1 MKILVDKIKKRLN
14 NRKNVGGK
22 IMGKNL
28 VIVESPSKSKTIEKY
43 LGADFEVTSSKG
55 HIRDLATTGKGGL
68 GVDIEDGFKPNYV
81 VNKEKKDV
89 VKDLK
94 KCVKDADYVYLAT
107 DPDRE
112 GEAISWHLAEVLGL
126 DQTLTNRVV
135 FNEVTKD
142 AVIDALN
149 HPRTIDQNLV
159 KSQETRRVLDR
170 IIGFKLSKLLQKKI
184 KSKSAGRVQS
194 VALRLI
200 CEREKEIEAFI
211 PEEYWRV
218 KALFEKDDISFEAEL
233 AKYQN
238 KKIEL
243 KNAEETNQVFESL
256 NKEFIVSDVKKTQK
270 KRASKPP
277 FITSTLQQEAS
288 SKLNFKAKRTM
299 MIAQKLYEGIDIGDE
314 TVGLIT
320 YMRTD
325 SIRLSDTFIDEAKHY
340 IQEKYGK
347 DYVGSVKVSKKK
359 ENVQDAHEGIRPT
372 SVMRT
377 PESMKEYLT
386 ADEFKLYSL
395 IYARAVASLMAPA
408 KLNATTL
415 ALDNNGYEFKAS
427 GSVIAFDG
435 YLRVYSAYEKQT
447 DEFLPEVKTDEKLL
461 SQDIQKSQHFT
472 KPPARYTEAKL
483 IRELEELGIGRP
495 STYASILD
503 TIVTRQYVEMIDK
516 AFKPTDSGVLTNE
529 KLVQFFDSIINV
541 EYTAQMEKELDEIAE
556 GEDDYV
562 HALTTFEEKFEPLL
576 EVAYDKMEQIQPEKT
591 GEQCPECGGDLVIRK
606 GRYGTFVACS
616 NYPTCKYVK
625 KEPEEIEYTGETC
638 PKCGSPMIF
647 KKGRFGKFEACS
659 NYPECKYI
667 KNEKKKAEPV
677 MTDEVCPNCGS
688 PIVIKKGRFGEFK
701 ACSNYPKC
709 KTILK

>member
-1 MKILVDKIKKRLN
+1 
-14 NRKNVGGK
+14 
-22 IMGKNL
+22 MGKNL

-43 LGADFEVTSSKG
+43 LGSDFEVTSSKG

-68 GVDIEDGFKPNYV
+68 GVDVENSFKPNYV
-81 VNKEKKDV
+81 INKDKKDV
-89 VKDLK
+89 VKELK

-112 GEAISWHLAEVLGL
+112 GEAISWHLAEVLGI
-126 DQTLTNRVV
+126 DQTLSNRVV
-135 FNEVTKD
+135 FNEVTRD

-200 CEREKEIEAFI
+200 CEKEKEIEAFI
-211 PEEYWRV
+211 PEEYWKV

-233 AKYQN
+233 AKYQG

-243 KNAEETNQVFESL
+243 KNEEQTLAVYESL

-299 MIAQKLYEGIDIGDE
+299 MIAQKLYEGIDVGEE

-325 SIRLSDTFIDEAKHY
+325 SIRLSDTFIEEAKDY
-340 IQEKYGK
+340 IEKKYGK

-377 PESMKEYLT
+377 PESMKEYLS

-408 KLNATTL
+408 KLNSTSL

-427 GSVIAFDG
+427 GSIITFDG
-435 YLRVYSAYEKQT
+435 YLRVYGSYEKQS
-447 DEFLPEVKTDEKLL
+447 DEILPVVVVDEKLM

-483 IRELEELGIGRP
+483 IKELEELGIGRP
-495 STYASILD
+495 STYASIID
-503 TIVTRQYVEMIDK
+503 TIVTRQYVEMVDK
-516 AFKPTDSGVLTNE
+516 AFKPTESGVLTND
-529 KLVQFFDSIINV
+529 KLVEFFDSIINV
-541 EYTAQMEKELDEIAE
+541 EYTASMEQELDEIAE
-556 GEDDYV
+556 GEDNYV
-562 HALTTFEEKFEPLL
+562 NALTKFEDKFEPLL
-576 EVAYDKMEQIQPEKT
+576 ENAYDKMEQIQPEKT

-616 NYPTCKYVK
+616 NYPTCKYIK
-625 KEPEEIEYTGETC
+625 KEPEKIEYTGETC
-638 PKCGSPMIF
+638 PKCGSPMIY
-647 KKGRFGKFEACS
+647 KTGRFGKFEACS

-688 PIVIKKGRFGEFK
+688 PIVIKKGRYGEFK
-701 ACSNYPKC
+701 ACSAYPKC
-709 KTILK
+709 KTIIK